1 MRPVLE
7 TDRLVLREFTEA
19 DAALLFALD
28 QDPEVVR
35 HVGPY
40 TLPSVEAYINHIR
53 TRFLPLYALD
63 PPRGVWAAAEKAAGR
78 FVGWFHLKPGSDY
91 RFAAECGYRPGD
103 ADLGY
108 RLARAC
114 WGRGLA
120 TEGAAALVRLA
131 AEDPHTRRVV
141 ACALAANRASVRVL
155 EKVGLTRTGEVIL
168 PGVAGPS
175 VTFARENPA
184 AGAAAKSL

>member
-1 MRPVLE
+1 MRVVLE
-7 TDRLVLREFTEA
+7 TDRLVLREFTGA
-19 DAALLFALD
+19 DAGLLFALD
-28 QDPEVVR
+28 SDPEVMR
-35 HVGPY
+35 YVGPH
-40 TLPSVEAYINHIR
+40 TLPSVEAYADHIR

-78 FVGWFHLKPGSDY
+78 FVGWFHLKPGADY

-108 RLARAC
+108 RLARAH

-120 TEGAAALVRLA
+120 TEGAAALVRMALA
-131 AEDPHTRRVV
+131 DVSTARIV

-155 EKVGLTRTGEVIL
+155 EKVGLTRTGEVTL
-168 PGVAGPS
+168 PGFGETAL
-175 VTFARENPA
+175 TFARVNPA
-184 AGAAAKSL
+184 AGPAAKSL